1 VSQPDPRPA
10 LTVVRGD
17 ASPEELAALV
27 AVLAARGS
35 GEAAPEEPARPRW
48 GAPGTGLRRP
58 VQPGPG
64 AWRASALPQ

>member
-1 VSQPDPRPA
+1 MSQPDPRPA

-35 GEAAPEEPARPRW
+35 GEAAPEEPA
-48 GAPGTGLRRP
+48 
-58 VQPGPG
+58 
-64 AWRASALPQ
+64 

>member
-1 VSQPDPRPA
+1 MSDRPA

-17 ASPEELAALV
+17 ASPEELAALI

-35 GEAAPEEPARPRW
+35 GGSGPAPVVRPRW

-58 VQPGPG
+58 LHPGPG